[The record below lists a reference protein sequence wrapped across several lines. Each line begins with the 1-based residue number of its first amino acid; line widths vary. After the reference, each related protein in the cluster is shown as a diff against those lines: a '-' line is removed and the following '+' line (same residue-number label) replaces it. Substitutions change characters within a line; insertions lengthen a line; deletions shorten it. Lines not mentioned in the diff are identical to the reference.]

1 MSLNDGDIDQAQ
13 IFYHSFLSVDDSIK
27 KQTEANAVMRVK
39 TLYDYQQREKEN
51 VQLRQTNHKMW
62 NTFFGIV
69 VSFSIIILYLLYYTR
84 QQKELRLRYMRSEQ
98 LREELLKQS
107 QQSIAENEKH
117 IVKLEALI
125 RSFNKDADAAILQEQ
140 EFKKQRLL
148 TETKIAKLKLVA
160 HESADRSVSH
170 SLICQKFLQT
180 LNDEP
185 VLQPT
190 DSDWKELED
199 FLNETYDSFCLRL
212 QGLCRMTTIKYRIS
226 LLIKIK
232 MDTRIIAK
240 IVNTSKPNVSTV
252 RSRLYKDV
260 FGKDGGASDW
270 DNFIWSM

>member
-1 MSLNDGDIDQAQ
+1 M
-13 IFYHSFLSVDDSIK
+13 
-27 KQTEANAVMRVK
+27 
-39 TLYDYQQREKEN
+39 
-51 VQLRQTNHKMW
+51 
-62 NTFFGIV
+62 
-69 VSFSIIILYLLYYTR
+69 
-84 QQKELRLRYMRSEQ
+84 
-98 LREELLKQS
+98 
-107 QQSIAENEKH
+107 
-117 IVKLEALI
+117 
-125 RSFNKDADAAILQEQ
+125 
-140 EFKKQRLL
+140 
-148 TETKIAKLKLVA
+148 A

-190 DSDWKELED
+190 DSDWKELEV